1 MKIDQKDHQ
10 IIRELQRNG
19 RLTNIELAERVNLSP
34 SPCLRRVRQL
44 EKNGVIKG
52 YTALIDQTAYGVPL
66 TVFVSITL
74 DTHSKTSV
82 SEFEA
87 QVGRLAQVMDC
98 FLTTGDADYI
108 LRVVVADLA
117 SYERFVREDLHPI
130 KGIRSIDTRFA
141 YGIVKQSHIYPAG
154 LSK

>member
-44 EKNGVIKG
+44 EKTGVIKG

-66 TVFVSITL
+66 TVFVSIAL
-74 DTHSKTSV
+74 ETHSTVSV

-87 QVGRLAQVMDC
+87 QVGRLDEVLDC
-98 FLTTGDADYI
+98 FLTTGEADYI

-117 SYERFVREDLHPI
+117 AYEIFVREELHPI
-130 KGIRSIDTRFA
+130 SGIRSIDTRFA
-141 YGIVKQSHIYPAG
+141 YGIVKQAHIYPAQ
-154 LSK
+154 LSM